1 MLSDIH
7 MTADSTSMPTFTGRQ
22 RMILCLILG
31 LALGARL
38 AYVLTLPTSFESLAD
53 LPDQLE
59 YLALGRNLLEHQELS
74 FIDPRFADTVYAF
87 RTPIYPTFI
96 ALCGAKSSII
106 RIAQTLIDTSSVL
119 AVFLLTARLLSSTPS
134 RDRFI
139 ASSLASVFV
148 AFSPFLVHFTGLI
161 LTETLFTAFLVW
173 GVYLFV
179 RAGSRPASLSFPKHF
194 VLPGLLI
201 ALSILLRPS
210 AALLPVVMGM
220 SAIFLGANLSPD
232 AAYHRHKLSSYK
244 AICSVAATMGL
255 LTVVVLFPWAWRNHA
270 RLGQWIWTTT
280 NSGFTAYDGFNPRA
294 DGSSNQWF
302 TDDPSLATMT
312 ETQRNEY
319 LNTQARTFIRENP
332 GRSLY
337 LALLKVARTWSP
349 VPLSNQYG
357 NRLVYFTV
365 GLAFTVPYYLL
376 ILAGL
381 WKSPLARSAKA
392 FLVIPA
398 IYFTVI
404 HALSVG
410 SLRYRI
416 PSEPPMAPLAGIA
429 CVKLLTKI
437 RSPRD

>member
-1 MLSDIH
+1 
-7 MTADSTSMPTFTGRQ
+7 
-22 RMILCLILG
+22 
-31 LALGARL
+31 
-38 AYVLTLPTSFESLAD
+38 
-53 LPDQLE
+53 
-59 YLALGRNLLEHQELS
+59 
-74 FIDPRFADTVYAF
+74 
-87 RTPIYPTFI
+87 
-96 ALCGAKSSII
+96 
-106 RIAQTLIDTSSVL
+106 
-119 AVFLLTARLLSSTPS
+119 VFLLTARLLSSTPS